1 MIAKRTRG
9 LPLVGLVPQLIKDPL
24 ATISAAARRH
34 GDVSILRIG
43 PMDCYLLAHPD
54 PAQEVLAEKSRVFTK
69 ESSLWEA
76 AQSFVGKGI
85 GTTDGEEWLRQ
96 RRAMQPQFQ
105 MSRMGD
111 LLAMT
116 ADAVRDQV
124 EDLRRRARPGK
135 PPLSLFRE
143 VRKMTTRVFLRTMF
157 GTSIGNEDLDVL
169 LAAIRESFEAVDKL
183 LWTSFLPGWVPAPGM
198 RRYRKAIAAF
208 DSIVVR
214 IIRDRLRNPV
224 DRDDLLNL
232 ILKSFDAQDDEA
244 WMTMIR
250 DEVATMIVATQDG
263 PSLMMG
269 WTLTLL
275 CQNPEVEA
283 TLREELEKVL
293 DGGGISSA
301 HVHSLEY
308 TRAVLSE
315 GLRLYPPLW
324 LTVRKAVEDEEVG
337 GYEVPRGTFVFL
349 SAYHIQRHP
358 QFWPSPDTFDPSRF
372 LQGGSAPSHRGAFL
386 PFGLGPHVCIGK
398 HYGLAFGQMLLA
410 EMLRSFRVRLEPG
423 TQVRPKGMV
432 TIQPRDEVRVRFEA
446 IHG

>member
-1 MIAKRTRG
+1 MIAKRTHG
-9 LPLVGLVPQLIKDPL
+9 LPLVGLVPHLLKDPL
-24 ATISAAARRH
+24 ATIATAARRN

-54 PAQEVLAEKSRVFTK
+54 PAQEVLAEKSKVFTK

-96 RRAMQPQFQ
+96 RRALQPQFQ

-111 LLAMT
+111 LLTMT
-116 ADAVRDQV
+116 ADAVREQV
-124 EDLRRRARPGK
+124 EDLQHRAGAGE
-135 PPLSLFRE
+135 PLSLFKE
-143 VRKMTTRVFLRTMF
+143 VRRMTTRVFLRTMF
-157 GTSIGNEDLDVL
+157 GTSIGNEELDIL
-169 LAAIRESFEAVDKL
+169 LAAIRESFETVDKL

-214 IIRDRLRNPV
+214 IIRERLQNPV

-232 ILKSFDAQDDEA
+232 ILKSFDTQDDAA

-275 CQNPEVEA
+275 CQHPGIEA
-283 TLREELEKVL
+283 KLRQEIETVL
-293 DGGGISSA
+293 DGGSISVD
-301 HVHSLEY
+301 HVAALEL
-308 TRAVLSE
+308 TRAVLME

-324 LTVRKAVEDEEVG
+324 LTVRKAVEDETVG
-337 GYEVPRGTFVFL
+337 GCEVPRGTFVFL
-349 SAYHIQRHP
+349 SAYHLQRHP
-358 QFWPSPDTFDPSRF
+358 AFWPNPDQFDPSRF
-372 LQGGSAPSHRGAFL
+372 LKGGSATSHRGAFL

-410 EMLRSFRVRLEPG
+410 EILRCFRVRLEPG
-423 TQVRPKGMV
+423 TRVRPKGMV
-432 TIQPRDEVRVRFEA
+432 TIQPRDEVLARFEA
-446 IHG
+446 IV

>member
-1 MIAKRTRG
+1 MIAKRTHG
-9 LPLVGLVPQLIKDPL
+9 LPLVGLVPQLVKDPL
-24 ATISAAARRH
+24 ATISRAARRH

-54 PAQEVLAEKSRVFTK
+54 PAQEVLAEKSKVFTK

-85 GTTDGEEWLRQ
+85 GTTDGEEWLQQ

-111 LLAMT
+111 LMALT
-116 ADAVRDQV
+116 ADAVREQV
-124 EDLRRRARPGK
+124 ADLRRRARPGM
-135 PPLSLFRE
+135 PPLSLFKE

-157 GTSIGNEDLDVL
+157 GASIDDQELDTL
-169 LAAIRESFEAVDKL
+169 LAAIRESFETVDKL

-214 IIRDRLRNPV
+214 IIRERLDNPV

-232 ILKSFDAQDDEA
+232 ILKSFDRQDGAA

-275 CQNPEVEA
+275 CQHPEVEA
-283 TLREELEKVL
+283 QLREEIETVLQGGSISVGHVAALE
-293 DGGGISSA
+293 
-301 HVHSLEY
+301 H
-308 TRAVLSE
+308 TRAALME

-324 LTVRKAVEDEEVG
+324 LTVRKAIGDETVG
-337 GYEVPRGTFVFL
+337 GFDVPRGTFVFL

-358 QFWPSPDTFDPSRF
+358 QFWPEPDVFDPSRF
-372 LQGGSAPSHRGAFL
+372 LKDGSATEHRGAYL

-410 EMLRSFRVRLEPG
+410 EILRCFRVRLEPG
-423 TQVRPKGMV
+423 TRVRPKGMV
-432 TIQPRDEVRVRFEA
+432 TIQPRDEVLARFEA
-446 IHG
+446 IV

>member
-1 MIAKRTRG
+1 MIAKRTHG
-9 LPLVGLVPQLIKDPL
+9 LPLVGLVPHLLRDPL
-24 ATISAAARRH
+24 ATIATAARRN

-43 PMDCYLLAHPD
+43 PMDCYLLAHPE
-54 PAQEVLAEKSRVFTK
+54 PAQEVLAEKSKVFTK

-85 GTTDGEEWLRQ
+85 GTTDGEEWLKQ

-111 LLAMT
+111 LLTMT
-116 ADAVRDQV
+116 ADAVREQV
-124 EDLRRRARPGK
+124 ENLKQRAGE
-135 PPLSLFRE
+135 PLSLFKE

-157 GTSIGNEDLDVL
+157 GTSIGNEELDVL
-169 LAAIRESFEAVDKL
+169 LAAIRESFETVDKL

-208 DSIVVR
+208 DSIVIR
-214 IIRDRLRNPV
+214 IIRERLDNPV

-232 ILKSFDAQDDEA
+232 ILKSFDRQDDAA

-275 CQNPEVEA
+275 CQHPEVEA
-283 TLREELEKVL
+283 KLRDEIEMVL
-293 DGGGISSA
+293 NGDGIA
-301 HVHSLEY
+301 VDHLASLEL
-308 TRAVLSE
+308 TRAVLME

-324 LTVRKAVEDEEVG
+324 LTVRKATENETVG

-349 SAYHIQRHP
+349 SAYHVQRHP
-358 QFWPSPDTFDPSRF
+358 EFWPDPDAFDPSRF
-372 LQGGSAPSHRGAFL
+372 LQGGSATSHRGAFL

-410 EMLRSFRVRLEPG
+410 EILRCFRVRLEPG
-423 TQVRPKGMV
+423 TRVRPKGMV
-432 TIQPRDEVRVRFEA
+432 TIQPKDEVLARFEA
-446 IHG
+446 IV

>member
-1 MIAKRTRG
+1 MIAKRTNG
-9 LPLVGLVPQLIKDPL
+9 LPLVGLVPQLVRDPL
-24 ATISAAARRH
+24 ATISNAARRN

-54 PAQEVLAEKSRVFTK
+54 PAAEVLIEKSKVFTK

-96 RRAMQPQFQ
+96 RRAMQPQFHP
-105 MSRMGD
+105 SRLGD

-124 EDLRRRARPGK
+124 ADLRRRARPGK
-135 PPLSLFRE
+135 PPLSLFQE

-157 GTSIGNEDLDVL
+157 GASIGNEDLDIL
-169 LAAIRESFEAVDKL
+169 LRSIRQSFETVDKL

-198 RRYRKAIAAF
+198 NRYRKAIAAF
-208 DSIVVR
+208 DSIVYR
-214 IIRDRLRNPV
+214 IIRERLSHPV

-232 ILKSFDAQDDEA
+232 ILKSFQDDGEA
-244 WMTMIR
+244 SMTMLR
-250 DEVATMIVATQDG
+250 DQVATMIVATQDG

-269 WTLTLL
+269 WTLTLV
-275 CQNPEVEA
+275 CQHPEVEA
-283 TLREELEKVL
+283 KLREELATVL
-293 DGGGISSA
+293 DGGGITA
-301 HVHSLEY
+301 ENVASLEY

-324 LTVRKAVEDEEVG
+324 LTVRKAIADETIG

-358 QFWPSPDTFDPSRF
+358 RFWPNPETFDPSRF
-372 LQGGSAPSHRGAFL
+372 LKDGDAPSHRGAFL
-386 PFGLGPHVCIGK
+386 PFGLGPHLCIGK

-410 EMLRSFRVRLEPG
+410 EILRCFRVRLAPDA
-423 TQVRPKGMV
+423 QVRPRGMV

-446 IHG
+446 LRDA

>member
-1 MIAKRTRG
+1 MIAKRTHG
-9 LPLVGLVPQLIKDPL
+9 LPLVGLVPQLVKDPL
-24 ATISAAARRH
+24 ATISSAARRH

-54 PAQEVLAEKSRVFTK
+54 PAQEVLAEKSKVFTK

-85 GTTDGEEWLRQ
+85 GTTDGEEWLKQ
-96 RRAMQPQFQ
+96 RRALQPQFQ

-116 ADAVRDQV
+116 ADAVREQV
-124 EDLRRRARPGK
+124 EDLRLRAGE
-135 PPLSLFRE
+135 PLSLFKE

-157 GTSIGNEDLDVL
+157 GASIDNEELDVL
-169 LAAIRESFEAVDKL
+169 LAAIRESFETVDKL

-214 IIRDRLRNPV
+214 IIRERLDNPV

-232 ILKSFDAQDDEA
+232 ILKSFDRQDDAA

-275 CQNPEVEA
+275 CQHPDVDA
-283 TLREELEKVL
+283 QLREEIEMVLNGDSVSVGHLAALE
-293 DGGGISSA
+293 
-301 HVHSLEY
+301 H
-308 TRAVLSE
+308 TRAALME

-324 LTVRKAVEDEEVG
+324 LTVRKAVENETVG
-337 GYEVPRGTFVFL
+337 GFDVPRGTFVFL

-358 QFWPSPDTFDPSRF
+358 QFWPDPDVFDPSRF
-372 LQGGSAPSHRGAFL
+372 LQGGSATDHRGAFL

-410 EMLRSFRVRLEPG
+410 EILRRFRVRLEPG
-423 TQVRPKGMV
+423 TRVRPKGMV
-432 TIQPRDEVRVRFEA
+432 TIQPRDEVLARFEA
-446 IHG
+446 IV